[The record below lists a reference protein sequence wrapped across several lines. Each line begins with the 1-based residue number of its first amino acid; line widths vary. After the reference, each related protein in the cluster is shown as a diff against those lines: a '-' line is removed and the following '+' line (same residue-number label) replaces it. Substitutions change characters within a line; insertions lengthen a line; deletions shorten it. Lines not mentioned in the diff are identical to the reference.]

1 MKNYMVTMSFRGT
14 NYHGFQRQDGGLKTI
29 QGTVEDGIYRL
40 LGEHTEINGCSRTDA
55 GVHANEFVF
64 SVMLQS
70 PITER
75 GIVFG
80 LNGVLPKDIAITSC
94 KAVGDDFHAR
104 YSCKGKQ
111 YIYLIH
117 NSEIRSPFYED
128 TVFRSWYPID
138 DAKLNKACKD
148 FIGTHDFKSFCST
161 DTDKTETV
169 RTVFDFSVERSGDIV
184 KFSVSCDG
192 FLYNMVRIM
201 VGTLLFIN
209 DGKLSC
215 DSIPDI
221 ISALDRTKAGK
232 TVPAHGLYLNKVFY

>member
-80 LNGVLPKDIAITSC
+80 LNGVLP
-94 KAVGDDFHAR
+94 
-104 YSCKGKQ
+104 
-111 YIYLIH
+111 
-117 NSEIRSPFYED
+117 
-128 TVFRSWYPID
+128 
-138 DAKLNKACKD
+138 
-148 FIGTHDFKSFCST
+148 
-161 DTDKTETV
+161 
-169 RTVFDFSVERSGDIV
+169 
-184 KFSVSCDG
+184 
-192 FLYNMVRIM
+192 
-201 VGTLLFIN
+201 
-209 DGKLSC
+209 
-215 DSIPDI
+215 
-221 ISALDRTKAGK
+221 
-232 TVPAHGLYLNKVFY
+232 

>member
-169 RTVFDFSVERSGDIV
+169 RTVFDFSGIRICEQMA
-184 KFSVSCDG
+184 VSAAIRAASTSFWVT
-192 FLYNMVRIM
+192 FLREVM
-201 VGTLLFIN
+201 GALPFLFVN
-209 DGKLSC
+209 LFDL
-215 DSIPDI
+215 
-221 ISALDRTKAGK
+221 
-232 TVPAHGLYLNKVFY
+232 HGLR